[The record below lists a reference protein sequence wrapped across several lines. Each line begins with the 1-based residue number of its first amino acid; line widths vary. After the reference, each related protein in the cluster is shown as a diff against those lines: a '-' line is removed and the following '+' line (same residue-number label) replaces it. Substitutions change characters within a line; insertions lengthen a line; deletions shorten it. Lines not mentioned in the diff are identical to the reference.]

1 MQLALDGRANGHI
14 ADFDVIGLLDGEGD
28 GFGRD
33 GEFVPAAADLFADF
47 GVVDGVGEFGA
58 DEARRYLPRTN
69 TCLSW

>member
-14 ADFDVIGLLDGEGD
+14 ADFDVIGLLDGEGDGAGD

-58 DEARRYLPRTN
+58 DEARRYRCCP
-69 TCLSW
+69 